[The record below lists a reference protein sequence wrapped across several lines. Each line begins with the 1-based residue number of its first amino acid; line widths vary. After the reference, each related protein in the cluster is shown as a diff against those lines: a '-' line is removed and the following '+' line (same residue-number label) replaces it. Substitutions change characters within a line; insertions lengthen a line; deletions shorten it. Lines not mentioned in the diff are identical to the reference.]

1 METTY
6 TVTSFNYI
14 ELKDV
19 VQQKSTCTRKTKNGI
34 VYLYNEFATFDIE
47 TTSVYPDD
55 ALNDFEPYA
64 FMYIWQFYIAGK
76 VVIGRTW
83 EEFIT
88 FTNNISEALE
98 LKDDQHLVIYVHNL
112 PYEFQFVRLFF
123 NFTDVFCTAK
133 NKPVR
138 AITSNGLEFRCSYK
152 LSNMALSKFIE
163 TCPTATHQKL
173 SGEEFD
179 YSKFRTPITELTKY
193 EIQYSINDVIGLHE
207 TLVYTLKHNGDT
219 LATIPYTSTGYVR
232 REARQAMKSN
242 KRNIYDIR
250 SARLY
255 PMTYT
260 LLKNAR
266 RGGNAHCNPYYVN
279 EILENLKSKDMSSA
293 YPAVMLQCKFPMK
306 RFIKRRADLLESLI
320 LDPTLALILDVTFIN
335 LRVKTLKTVPYLP
348 LAKCVEISR
357 PKCDNGRI
365 LEADRVGIVLTDIDY
380 RIIEY
385 QYEWDDIEIEH
396 IYSSTYDYLPDEYR
410 KYVFDRY
417 KLKCDLKGS
426 DEYLYAKEK
435 NKINALFGMMLTD
448 IVNKDIV
455 YTPNSTIE
463 KNRPYTITHPDLT
476 EALDYYYNSGG
487 MFLSYQWGVW
497 VTAHCRNRLQK
508 AINGLESD
516 MVYCD
521 TDSAKYFG
529 EHEDLFTKLNS
540 EILAETNAC
549 GFNTH
554 YVRPDGKVFDL
565 GLWEDDGVYD
575 KFISVGSKKYGYE
588 MDNKLYITV
597 SGLSKS
603 KGAKYMESRGGLS
616 CFYDGFIVPAKYS
629 GRTTSHFNN
638 ATEPYYITVYDPQQ
652 HKKVRILNGASIAI
666 KNVSYTFGITDSYQE
681 LAEIMES
688 PIY

>member
-1 METTY
+1 METINTAA
-6 TVTSFNYI
+6 SLNYI
-14 ELKDV
+14 DLRDK
-19 VQQKSTCTRKTKNGI
+19 VQQSSTCTRKTKNGI
-34 VYLYNEFATFDIE
+34 TYLYNEFATFDIE

-55 ALNDFEPYA
+55 DFEDFEPFA
-64 FMYIWQFYIAGK
+64 FMYIWQFYICGQI
-76 VVIGRTW
+76 VIGRTW
-83 EEFIT
+83 EEFLT
-88 FTNNISEALE
+88 FTENLVNALQLTDE
-98 LKDDQHLVIYVHNL
+98 QHLVIYVHNL
-112 PYEFQFVRLFF
+112 PYEFQFIRSFF
-123 NFTDVFCTAK
+123 DFTDVFCTAK

-138 AITSNGLEFRCSYK
+138 VVTSTGLEFRCSYK

-173 SGEEFD
+173 SGDDFD
-179 YSKFRTPITELTKY
+179 YSKFRTPITELSDY

-207 TLVYTLKHNGDT
+207 TLTYTLKHNGDT

-232 REARQAMKSN
+232 REARAAMKSN
-242 KRNIYDIR
+242 KRNIYNIR

-266 RGGNAHCNPYYVN
+266 RGGNAHCNPYYVD

-293 YPAVMLQCKFPMK
+293 YPAVMLQCKFPMT
-306 RFIKRRADLLESLI
+306 RFIKRKAELLESLI
-320 LDPTLALILDVTFIN
+320 LDPKLALILDVTFIN
-335 LRVKTLKTVPYLP
+335 IRVKTLRTVPYLP

-365 LEADRVGIVLTDIDY
+365 LSAERLGIVLTDIDY

-385 QYEWDDIEIEH
+385 QYEWDDIEVEH
-396 IYSSTYDYLPDEYR
+396 IYSSTYGYLPDEYR
-410 KYVFDRY
+410 QYVFDRY

-448 IVNKDIV
+448 IVNKDIL
-455 YTPNSTIE
+455 YTPDAQLE
-463 KNRPYTITHPDLT
+463 ENRPYTITHPDLN
-476 EALDYYYNSGG
+476 EALDEYYNSSG

-508 AINGLESD
+508 AINGLSTD

-529 EHEDLFTKLNS
+529 DHDDLFEKLNE

-565 GLWEDDGVYD
+565 GLWEDDGTYD
-575 KFISVGSKKYGYE
+575 SFISVGSKKYGFVIG
-588 MDNKLYITV
+588 DDLSITV
-597 SGLSKS
+597 AGLSKS
-603 KGAKYMESRGGLS
+603 KGAEYIKPRGGLS
-616 CFYDGFIVPAKYS
+616 CFRDGFVVPAEYS

-638 ATEPYYITVYDPQQ
+638 SRKPYYITVNDPQQ
-652 HKKVRILNGASIAI
+652 HSRIRILTGASIAI
-666 KNVSYTFGITDSYQE
+666 KNVAYTFGVTDSFNE
-681 LAEIMES
+681 LEEMMES